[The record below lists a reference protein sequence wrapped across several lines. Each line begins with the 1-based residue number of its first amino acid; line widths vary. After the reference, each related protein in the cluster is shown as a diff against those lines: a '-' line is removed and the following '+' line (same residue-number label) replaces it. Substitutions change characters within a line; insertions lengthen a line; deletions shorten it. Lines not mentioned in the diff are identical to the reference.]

1 MNEVTMRAA
10 RNNAGFSQEEM
21 AKELDMS
28 LSTYQRFERKPSRM
42 RVGDFL
48 KFCRVTKWK
57 FVSDIKI
64 E

>member
-1 MNEVTMRAA
+1 MNKVTMRAA

-21 AKELDMS
+21 AKKPDMS
-28 LSTYQRFERKPSRM
+28 LSTYQRFERKPSLM
-42 RVGDFL
+42 HVGDFI